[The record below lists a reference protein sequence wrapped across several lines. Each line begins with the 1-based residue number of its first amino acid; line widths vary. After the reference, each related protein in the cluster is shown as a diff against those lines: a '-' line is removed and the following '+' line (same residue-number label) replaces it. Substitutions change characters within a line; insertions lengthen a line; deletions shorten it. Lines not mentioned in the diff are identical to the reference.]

1 MKQINVNNNCSGC
14 GLCTINSIYLKEND
28 EGYAQPIPG
37 KAIKDSD
44 INELKE
50 IIEKCPEK
58 ALSIIE
64 TGKATVSGK
73 AGVKQIIEIL
83 KKQCQSIKVKEITN
97 LDVKFNIKQ
106 YRIFVPYTRK
116 DIQTYSSESAAKS
129 VAKDEFNRLC
139 YSEYACK
146 PLIKKVF
153 VEYKVNILKPYY
165 ICEDIPE
172 SAYYKYNEIIRKQ
185 LADAYAEIC
194 DLLGEEKLSKSWK
207 DFSFYLKAKEFS
219 IEYLKNFDINTS
231 EVEIINELK
240 SLSKTT
246 LNDYILEMDFD
257 YYEDYIGT
265 GLFGSPKYKKVWKFS
280 GFDGAV
286 RSFINDLT
294 WAIDYKADD
303 IEQNA
308 VCWINEA
315 LQTFE
320 KEVKKVYMNKIEEL
334 EKII

>member
-97 LDVKFNIKQ
+97 LDVKFNIKN
-106 YRIFVPYTRK
+106 YSIYVPRTLK

-139 YSEYACK
+139 YSEYAYK

-194 DLLGEEKLSKSWK
+194 DLLGEDKLSKSWK
-207 DFSFYLKAKEFS
+207 DFSFYLNPKEVY
-219 IEYLKNFDINTS
+219 IEYIKDFDINTS
-231 EVEIINELK
+231 EEEIINELK
-240 SLSKTT
+240 SLSGTK

-257 YYEDYIGT
+257 YDEEYNGT
-265 GLFGSPKYKKVWKFS
+265 GLFGKTKYKKVWRFS
-280 GFDGAV
+280 GFDEAV
-286 RSFINDLT
+286 KSFIKDLV
-294 WAIDYKADD
+294 WAIDYKSDD
-303 IEQNA
+303 IEKNA
-308 VCWINEA
+308 VYWINEA

-334 EKII
+334 EKMI